1 MTMKAFRRSGISHLN
16 ALRSIH
22 FQLQHT
28 CVGLVSTSG
37 QELQIGNI
45 VHLHSI
51 KYDNKSTAIQM
62 FNHHKNLYWAK
73 YICTV
78 KARLPHRDRHFGAAG
93 SI

>member
-1 MTMKAFRRSGISHLN
+1 MRYALFTSSYNTLVWAWLAHQGRSFRSVTLY
-16 ALRSIH
+16 
-22 FQLQHT
+22 T
-28 CVGLVSTSG
+28 PTY
-37 QELQIGNI
+37 
-45 VHLHSI
+45 SI
-51 KYDNKSTAIQM
+51 KYDTKSTAIQM